1 MCAIAAVD
9 RKSYYRFLKKHADDG
24 GEVERVIALMK
35 QIQEKTAYALGY
47 RKMSCWLMNEHGI
60 RIGKNRVLA
69 LMREQQLLSHVRRKR
84 YTPQQYQVRRML
96 RENVP
101 KNLLARNFNVSEP
114 GKVYVSDITYLLG
127 IGVTK
132 YLAVIADLHNGE
144 IVAWRIG
151 FHPDQ
156 KLCASCLDI
165 LCKKRAVS
173 GALLHSDEGSSY
185 LALDYRQALYERGI
199 IQSCSEKGQC
209 WDNAPMESF
218 NGILKSECLYNRFEK
233 TAVKNHRIPIEQIEQ
248 AVKEYIV
255 IYNCRR
261 PREKLGGVSPV
272 EYRLA
277 NKKVGHVCGS
287 GQQI

>member
-24 GEVERVIALMK
+24 GEIERVIALMK

-69 LMREQQLLSHVRRKR
+69 LMHEQQLLSCVRRKR

-114 GKVYVSDITYLLG
+114 GKVYVGDITYLLG

-132 YLAVIADLHNGE
+132 YLAVIADLYNGE

-151 FHPDQ
+151 FHPDD

-209 WDNAPMESF
+209 WDYAPEWNEHGRVDCQF
-218 NGILKSECLYNRFEK
+218 LR
-233 TAVKNHRIPIEQIEQ
+233 
-248 AVKEYIV
+248 
-255 IYNCRR
+255 
-261 PREKLGGVSPV
+261 
-272 EYRLA
+272 
-277 NKKVGHVCGS
+277 
-287 GQQI
+287 

>member
-101 KNLLARNFNVSEP
+101 K
-114 GKVYVSDITYLLG
+114 KI
-127 IGVTK
+127 
-132 YLAVIADLHNGE
+132 
-144 IVAWRIG
+144 
-151 FHPDQ
+151 
-156 KLCASCLDI
+156 
-165 LCKKRAVS
+165 
-173 GALLHSDEGSSY
+173 
-185 LALDYRQALYERGI
+185 
-199 IQSCSEKGQC
+199 
-209 WDNAPMESF
+209 
-218 NGILKSECLYNRFEK
+218 LYNKVRK
-233 TAVKNHRIPIEQIEQ
+233 
-248 AVKEYIV
+248 KE
-255 IYNCRR
+255 
-261 PREKLGGVSPV
+261 
-272 EYRLA
+272 
-277 NKKVGHVCGS
+277 
-287 GQQI
+287 